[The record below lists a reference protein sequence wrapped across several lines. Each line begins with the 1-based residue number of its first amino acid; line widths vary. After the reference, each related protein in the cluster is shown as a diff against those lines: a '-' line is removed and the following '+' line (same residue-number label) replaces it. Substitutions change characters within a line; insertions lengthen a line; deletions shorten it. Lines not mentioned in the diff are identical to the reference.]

1 MNPPGGLQGG
11 VHSSRCLGSSRPR
24 AASPCRSGF
33 EPSGAYSVNGLDVS
47 IDEIFRLFGQFGDG
61 SQNIISISVE

>member
-1 MNPPGGLQGG
+1 MHPILQQLMEVVGENQFNAYFG
-11 VHSSRCLGSSRPR
+11 PQGDLN
-24 AASPCRSGF
+24 GF